1 MKENKTET
9 DILNSFIRNYLRG
22 VHTIKPA
29 KVTGVTGNR
38 VKAQILTTTKY
49 VSGKVEVFPDV
60 VDVPLMIYSGT
71 NGTFRITT
79 PIAKG
84 DIVIIL
90 FSDRDTGSLLKGK
103 GSVVEATEIRTHEFH
118 PIAALPCI
126 FTVPNEKPIEPNKIV
141 IESGATSVKVGVDGA
156 VEIIA
161 PTGVTVTSPATV
173 FTGTIAC
180 TGILPLPGA
189 SSVLMTGD
197 IEHTGNYTQVGSFVL
212 NGVTMETHRHSPS
225 TSPPSNA

>member
-79 PIAKG
+79 PVAKG
-84 DIVIIL
+84 DNRAMGATNDCILYGGRTFYFIRPDEDDDLAALTEKAPSSASSQYGMPFYKLFKSVEFDFYKVDPHL
-90 FSDRDTGSLLKGK
+90 FSPAEITINDVIGGKTYRAGKLNPDVLK
-103 GSVVEATEIRTHEFH
+103 
-118 PIAALPCI
+118 
-126 FTVPNEKPIEPNKIV
+126 
-141 IESGATSVKVGVDGA
+141 
-156 VEIIA
+156 
-161 PTGVTVTSPATV
+161 
-173 FTGTIAC
+173 
-180 TGILPLPGA
+180 
-189 SSVLMTGD
+189 
-197 IEHTGNYTQVGSFVL
+197 QSFK
-212 NGVTMETHRHSPS
+212 ME
-225 TSPPSNA
+225 